1 MLKMKFKLIEKIAYH
16 YGDLDVAKKAD
27 RRAIMGGRGTGH
39 FGTGFYMVSFSDP
52 SKAGGY
58 NNRAL
63 WEIDLDQYN
72 LFKPKSNNEAY
83 KLHDSLKVLN
93 SNIDLKLINKDR
105 ILNDVDEFISRV
117 SVSTLLLMDYYSDK
131 LDSGELSED
140 DIDDMLI
147 YGDYNEKELI
157 PDSTVDKVSLELRDY
172 LLSEGIDDYTVSEI
186 LLDFEKR
193 KFGAVEQTVESY
205 IDSRKNQIKKF
216 NQAVIDLSSIF
227 GKDVRDEAI
236 DAILSK
242 DQEDSK
248 STVFMKSLGYEGIDV
263 THLNKSDPNTGTSG
277 LDNFTYGSVIYDL
290 KPGTYKKI
298 KEKESESLN
307 EVYPN
312 KGESKKDFISRFM
325 SVTKDEYPD
334 QKQRFAIANSYWE
347 RRNK

>member
-1 MLKMKFKLIEKIAYH
+1 MKFKLIEKIAYH
-16 YGDLDVAKKAD
+16 YGDLDVARKAD

-52 SKAGGY
+52 SKASGY
-58 NNRAL
+58 NDRAL

-72 LFKPKSNNEAY
+72 LFKPRSNDEAY
-83 KLHDSLKVLN
+83 ELHDSLKVLN
-93 SNIDLKLINKDR
+93 SSINFNLINKDR

-117 SVSTLLLMDYYSDK
+117 SVTDLLLMDYYRDK

-140 DIDDMLI
+140 DIEDMFI
-147 YGDYNEKELI
+147 YGNYDEKELI

-172 LLSEGIDDYTVSEI
+172 LLSEEIDDYTVSEI
-186 LLDFEKR
+186 LVDFEKR
-193 KFGAVEQTVESY
+193 KFGAVEQTVENY
-205 IDSRKNQIKKF
+205 IDNRKNKIKKF
-216 NQAVIDLSSIF
+216 NQAVIDLSYIF
-227 GKDVRDEAI
+227 GKDVRDEAR
-236 DAILSK
+236 DAVLSK

-263 THLNKSDPNTGTSG
+263 THLNKSDRGTSG

-298 KEKESESLN
+298 KEKGSKSLN
-307 EVYPN
+307 EVYPSE
-312 KGESKKDFISRFM
+312 GESKKDFISRFM
-325 SVTKDEYPD
+325 SVTEDEYPD

-347 RRNK
+347 RRNKKK